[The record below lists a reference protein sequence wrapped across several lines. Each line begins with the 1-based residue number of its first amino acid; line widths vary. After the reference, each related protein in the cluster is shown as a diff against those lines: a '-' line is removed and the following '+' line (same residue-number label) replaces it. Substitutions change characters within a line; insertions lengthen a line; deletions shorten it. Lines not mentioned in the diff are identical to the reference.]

1 MRRRAFLTAMTAS
14 KELAQYGLGRGGA
27 GARVLGSLGAAT
39 GLCASAAIGAP
50 KIMKP
55 KVLKKGDTVGFV
67 TPSTYVSSPDEIA
80 TALRTAEYF
89 GLKVKMGPNV
99 RKRAGY
105 LGGSITERAGDV
117 NAMFADAEV
126 KAIFAIRGGYGSA
139 QILPALD
146 YDAIAKNPKIFQ
158 GYSDITAMHLAI
170 HQKTGLVTFHG
181 PVMLSGFTPYTIEH
195 FRRALFETKPIGSVT
210 NPAESN
216 PLRPNHTLRTVKGGK
231 ARGPI
236 VAGNLTLIST
246 TMGTPYE
253 IDTRGKILC
262 IEDVGEEPY
271 SMDRMLTQLRL
282 SGKLDAAAGVVFG
295 ECSRCA
301 PRDYRPGF
309 DSNFSLGEIV
319 DDILGGLR
327 IPVLAGLTFGHTADQ
342 LTLPL
347 GCMAALDADAG
358 TLTIEESGV
367 VD

>member
-1 MRRRAFLTAMTAS
+1 MAAS
-14 KELAQYGLGRGGA
+14 WAPAVK
-27 GARVLGSLGAAT
+27 GAAK
-39 GLCASAAIGAP
+39 LV
-50 KIMKP
+50 KP
-55 KVLKKGDTVGFV
+55 KVLKRGDTVGFV

-80 TALRTAEYF
+80 TAMRTADYF

-105 LGGSITERAGDV
+105 LGGSIAERAADV
-117 NAMFADAEV
+117 NAMFADPEV

-139 QILPALD
+139 QILPSLD
-146 YDAIAKNPKIFQ
+146 YEMIARNPKIFQ

-181 PVMLSGFTPYTIEH
+181 PVMLSGFTPYTIDH
-195 FRRALFETKPIGSVT
+195 FKRAIFQTAPIGAVT
-210 NPAESN
+210 NPTEAN
-216 PLRPNHTLRTVKGGK
+216 PLRPNHTLRTVRGGK
-231 ARGPI
+231 ARGPL

-282 SGKLDAAAGVVFG
+282 SGKLEAAAGIVLG
-295 ECSRCA
+295 ECSRCT
-301 PRDYRPGF
+301 PREYRPGF

-347 GCMAALDADAG
+347 GCMASLDADKG

-367 VD
+367 AD

>member
-14 KELAQYGLGRGGA
+14 L
-27 GARVLGSLGAAT
+27 VP
-39 GLCASAAIGAP
+39 AAIGAAR
-50 KIMKP
+50 IIRP

-67 TPSTYVSSPDEIA
+67 TPSTYVCSPDEIA

-89 GLKVKMGPNV
+89 GLRVKMGPNV

-105 LGGSITERAGDV
+105 LGGSIAERANDV
-117 NAMFADAEV
+117 NAMFADREV

-146 YDAIAKNPKIFQ
+146 YGLIARNPKIFQ

-170 HQKTGLVTFHG
+170 HRKTGLVTFHG

-195 FRRALFETKPIGSVT
+195 FRRALFETKPIGVVT
-210 NPAESN
+210 NPPEAN
-216 PLRPNHTLRTVKGGK
+216 ALRPNHTLRTVRGGR
-231 ARGPI
+231 ARGPLI
-236 VAGNLTLIST
+236 AGNLTLIST

-253 IDTRGKILC
+253 IETRGKILC

-271 SMDRMLTQLRL
+271 SLDRMLTQLRL
-282 SGKLDAAAGVVFG
+282 SGKLDAAAGIAFG
-295 ECSRCA
+295 ECARCA
-301 PRDYRPGF
+301 PREFRPGF

-319 DDILGGLR
+319 DDILGALK

-347 GCMAALDADAG
+347 GCMAELDADRG

-367 VD
+367 EA

>member
-1 MRRRAFLTAMTAS
+1 MRRRAFLTAMMAPCV
-14 KELAQYGLGRGGA
+14 APVMG
-27 GARVLGSLGAAT
+27 AT
-39 GLCASAAIGAP
+39 GLI
-50 KIMKP
+50 KP
-55 KVLKKGDTVGFV
+55 KVLQRGDTVGLV
-67 TPSTYVSSPDEIA
+67 TPATYVCSPDEIA

-105 LGGSITERAGDV
+105 LGGTIEERASDV
-117 NAMFADAEV
+117 NAMFADPGV

-146 YDAIAKNPKIFQ
+146 YGLIAKNPKIFQ

-195 FRRALFETKPIGSVT
+195 FKRALFETKAIGAVT
-210 NPAESN
+210 NPPESN
-216 PLRPNHTLRTVKGGK
+216 TLRPNHTLRTVRGGK
-231 ARGPI
+231 ARGPL

-253 IDTRGKILC
+253 IDTKGRIVC

-295 ECSRCA
+295 ECSRCT
-301 PRDYRPGF
+301 PREYRPGF

-319 DDILGGLR
+319 DDILGGLK

-347 GCMAALDADAG
+347 GCMAALDADKG
-358 TLTIEESGV
+358 RLTIEESGV
-367 VD
+367 EA

>member
-1 MRRRAFLTAMTAS
+1 M
-14 KELAQYGLGRGGA
+14 
-27 GARVLGSLGAAT
+27 
-39 GLCASAAIGAP
+39 
-50 KIMKP
+50 MKP
-55 KVLKKGDTVGFV
+55 KVLKKGDTVGLV

-105 LGGSITERAGDV
+105 LGGSIAERAADV
-117 NAMFADAEV
+117 NAMFADPEV

-146 YDAIAKNPKIFQ
+146 YGLIERNPKIFQ

-181 PVMLSGFTPYTIEH
+181 PVMLSGFTAYTIDH
-195 FRRALFETKPIGSVT
+195 FRRALFETKPIGTVS

-216 PLRPNHTLRTVKGGK
+216 PLRPNHTLRTVKGGR
-231 ARGPI
+231 ATGPI

-282 SGKLDAAAGVVFG
+282 SGKLEQAAGVVMG
-295 ECSRCA
+295 ECSRCT
-301 PRDYRPGF
+301 PREFRPGF
-309 DSNFSLGEIV
+309 DSTFSLGEIV
-319 DDILGGLR
+319 DDILGGLK
-327 IPVLAGLTFGHTADQ
+327 IPVLTGLTFGHTADQ

-347 GCMAALDADAG
+347 GCRATLDADQG
-358 TLTIEESGV
+358 TLSIEEAGV
-367 VD
+367 EG

>member
-1 MRRRAFLTAMTAS
+1 MRRRAFLTAAAACFAP
-14 KELAQYGLGRGGA
+14 LGGA
-27 GARVLGSLGAAT
+27 E
-39 GLCASAAIGAP
+39 
-50 KIMKP
+50 KKMKP
-55 KVLKKGDTVGFV
+55 KVLKRGDTVGLV

-89 GLKVKMGPNV
+89 GLKVKMGANV

-105 LGGSITERAGDV
+105 LGGSIGERAADV
-117 NAMFADAEV
+117 NAMFADPEV
-126 KAIFAIRGGYGSA
+126 KAVFAIRGGYGSA

-146 YDAIAKNPKIFQ
+146 YDVIARNPKIFQ

-181 PVMLSGFTPYTIEH
+181 PVMLSGFTGYTIDH
-195 FRRALFETKPIGSVT
+195 FRRALFETKPIGVVS
-210 NPAESN
+210 NPPEAN
-216 PLRPNHTLRTVKGGK
+216 PLRPNHTLRTVKGGR

-282 SGKLDAAAGVVFG
+282 SGKLEQAAGIVIG
-295 ECSRCA
+295 ECARCT
-301 PRDYRPGF
+301 PREFRPGF
-309 DSNFSLGEIV
+309 DSTFSLGEIL

-327 IPVLAGLTFGHTADQ
+327 VPVLAGLTFGHTADQ

-347 GCMAALDADAG
+347 GCMAALDADKG
-358 TLTIEESGV
+358 TLTIEEAGV
-367 VD
+367 EA

>member
-1 MRRRAFLTAMTAS
+1 M
-14 KELAQYGLGRGGA
+14 
-27 GARVLGSLGAAT
+27 
-39 GLCASAAIGAP
+39 
-50 KIMKP
+50 MKP
-55 KVLKKGDTVGFV
+55 KALRKGDTVGFV

-80 TALRTAEYF
+80 TALRTAAYF
-89 GLKVKMGPNV
+89 GLKVKMGANV
-99 RKRAGY
+99 KKRAGY
-105 LGGSITERAGDV
+105 LGGTIAERAADV
-117 NAMFADAEV
+117 NAMFADPEV

-146 YDAIAKNPKIFQ
+146 YQAIAKNPKIFQ

-181 PVMLSGFTPYTIEH
+181 PVMLSGFTAYTIDH
-195 FRRALFETKPIGSVT
+195 FRRALFETKPLGPVS

-216 PLRPNHTLRTVKGGK
+216 TLRPNHTLRTVRGGK

-253 IDTRGKILC
+253 IDTRGKIVC

-282 SGKLDAAAGVVFG
+282 AGKLDAAAGIVFG
-295 ECSRCA
+295 ECARCT
-301 PRDYRPGF
+301 PREYKPGF

-319 DDILGGLR
+319 DDILGGLQV
-327 IPVLAGLTFGHTADQ
+327 PVLTGLTFGHTADQ

-347 GCMAALDADAG
+347 GCMAELDADKG
-358 TLTIEESGV
+358 TLTIEEAGV
-367 VD
+367 VA

>member
-1 MRRRAFLTAMTAS
+1 M
-14 KELAQYGLGRGGA
+14 
-27 GARVLGSLGAAT
+27 
-39 GLCASAAIGAP
+39 
-50 KIMKP
+50 KIKKP
-55 KVLKKGDTVGFV
+55 KALKHGDTVGFV

-89 GLKVKMGPNV
+89 GLQVKMGANV

-105 LGGSITERAGDV
+105 LGGTIAERAADV
-117 NAMFADAEV
+117 NTMFADPAV

-146 YDAIAKNPKIFQ
+146 FDVIARNPKIFQ

-181 PVMLSGFTPYTIEH
+181 PVMLSGFTNYTIEH
-195 FRRALFETKPIGSVT
+195 FRRALFQTKPIGKV
-210 NPAESN
+210 SN
-216 PLRPNHTLRTVKGGK
+216 PVEANTLRPNHTLRTVRGGK

-282 SGKLDAAAGVVFG
+282 AGKLDAAAGIVFG
-295 ECSRCA
+295 ECARCT
-301 PRDYRPGF
+301 PREFRPGF

-319 DDILGGLR
+319 DDILGSLK

-347 GCMAALDADAG
+347 GCTAELDADKG

-367 VD
+367 ED